1 MAGHLFLSTE
11 PPHIYKVNNGY
22 CVEVLIFCFLV
33 HLYTSLEGQRRR
45 IPHGNGSFTPSERT
59 VILLLLLLLS
69 LIVNVIICFC
79 ASPN

>member
-22 CVEVLIFCFLV
+22 SVEVLIFCPLV
-33 HLYTSLEGQRRR
+33 HLYTSLEEQRRR
-45 IPHGNGSFTPSERT
+45 IPHGNGLLLPQKELF
-59 VILLLLLLLS
+59 LLLLLLLS
-69 LIVNVIICFC
+69 LLVNVIICFC

>member
-22 CVEVLIFCFLV
+22 SVEVLIFCPLV
-33 HLYTSLEGQRRR
+33 HLYTSLEEQRRR

-59 VILLLLLLLS
+59 VS
-69 LIVNVIICFC
+69 VIIIIIIII
-79 ASPN
+79 S